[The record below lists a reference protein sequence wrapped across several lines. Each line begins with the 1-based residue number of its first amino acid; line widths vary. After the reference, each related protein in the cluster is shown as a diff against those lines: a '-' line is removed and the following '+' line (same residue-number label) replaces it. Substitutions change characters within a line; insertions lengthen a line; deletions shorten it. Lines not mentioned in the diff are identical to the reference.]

1 MNFFK
6 NLKIK
11 TKLILGFLFCVI
23 VAVSTGYMG
32 IFSINKIQAAASL
45 SYEKVTVP
53 ITYLMDIAVHFQRI
67 RVNSRDIVTAN
78 NPEKIKYYSD
88 RINQLIAEL
97 SKSIESYEKT
107 LVTKEDKEKF
117 KDFTEKL
124 VAYRD
129 ITFKI
134 RDFALENKDSEAI
147 ELLQNLGL
155 KTATEYQNAIDA
167 MVNTKI
173 EGAKKNNDEN
183 QSYAASMAYEMVL
196 FIIIGSVL
204 AMSFGFFISQSIA
217 INILKMVAVSEL
229 IAKNDLTQN
238 VEIDTKDELRELADS
253 FNEMI
258 ASLKNIVAQVR
269 ESSEQ
274 LALASNEIAHGAQNV
289 SEGAQNQ
296 SSTVEEISASVEELT
311 SSINDIA
318 GSAQKANEM
327 ATDTKKEANDG
338 GMAVN
343 TSVEAMKLINRSS
356 EQISEIIGVIS
367 EIADQTNLLALNAA
381 IEAARAGE
389 HGMGFAV
396 VADEVRKLAER
407 SSTAAKEITNLI
419 RESTTRVTEGMKLS
433 EQAGEALKRILLG
446 VEKTASAIE
455 QISTATKEQSSTANE
470 VAKAVENVASI
481 TEENA
486 GASEEMAS
494 SAEELTGQAES
505 LKMLVESFKIGKV
518 DRADLKFNNVPVTH
532 ETKITKTPLK
542 KIKK

>member
-1 MNFFK
+1 
-6 NLKIK
+6 
-11 TKLILGFLFCVI
+11 
-23 VAVSTGYMG
+23 
-32 IFSINKIQAAASL
+32 
-45 SYEKVTVP
+45 
-53 ITYLMDIAVHFQRI
+53 
-67 RVNSRDIVTAN
+67 
-78 NPEKIKYYSD
+78 
-88 RINQLIAEL
+88 
-97 SKSIESYEKT
+97 
-107 LVTKEDKEKF
+107 
-117 KDFTEKL
+117 
-124 VAYRD
+124 
-129 ITFKI
+129 
-134 RDFALENKDSEAI
+134 
-147 ELLQNLGL
+147 
-155 KTATEYQNAIDA
+155 
-167 MVNTKI
+167 
-173 EGAKKNNDEN
+173 
-183 QSYAASMAYEMVL
+183 
-196 FIIIGSVL
+196 
-204 AMSFGFFISQSIA
+204 
-217 INILKMVAVSEL
+217 
-229 IAKNDLTQN
+229 
-238 VEIDTKDELRELADS
+238 
-253 FNEMI
+253 
-258 ASLKNIVAQVR
+258 
-269 ESSEQ
+269 
-274 LALASNEIAHGAQNV
+274 
-289 SEGAQNQ
+289 EGAQNQ

-505 LKMLVESFKIGKV
+505 LKMLVESFKIGKI
-518 DRADLKFNNVPVTH
+518 DKSDLKFNNVAVTH